1 MDIQGLTIKATTVAV
16 VPGSAGPRAEPAS
29 TMPMAAAGDKP
40 AATVDTAAAPTTR
53 SPSAVEKPAVD
64 QAVQTLQRAAER
76 HGASVA
82 LSAGLDPNGD
92 HPGQVLIELKDTVT
106 KQVFYQRYVPAD
118 QVVEA
123 TQAEGAAGKATVAP
137 GAIISGKA

>member
-1 MDIQGLTIKATTVAV
+1 MDIQGLTIKAATAPAAANAV
-16 VPGSAGPRAEPAS
+16 GPRAEQAPAV
-29 TMPMAAAGDKP
+29 PMAATPSKSAP
-40 AATVDTAAAPTTR
+40 AAEAATLPPARGSAP
-53 SPSAVEKPAVD
+53 AEKPAVD
-64 QAVQTLQRAAER
+64 QAVQALQQAAER
-76 HGASVA
+76 QGASVA

-106 KQVFYQRYVPAD
+106 KQVFYQRYVPAE

-123 TQAEGAAGKATVAP
+123 TQAEGAAGKAAVAP